1 MQPLHL
7 FENNAFV
14 EPQHANRI
22 LANGLVEIH
31 FSLRHYRI
39 QRKDQKAFDS
49 FTADIEQIIVLKS
62 GTPKSR
68 SAYKR
73 RNPRT
78 GPVHVKRSKLSMNP
92 DSTLMDVGL
101 RTSMTLGL
109 TITFS
114 VINLFSLM
122 AYRFTHL
129 WCGSPTDP
137 PQNPG
142 TIYRPRRRHRNIR

>member
-1 MQPLHL
+1 VQPLHL
-7 FENNAFV
+7 FENNEFV

-22 LANGLVEIH
+22 LANSLAEIH

-39 QRKDQKAFDS
+39 QRRDQKPFDS

-73 RNPRT
+73 SNPRT
-78 GPVHVKRSKLSMNP
+78 GPLHVKRSKLSTNP
-92 DSTLMDVGL
+92 DSTLMNVGL

-109 TITFS
+109 AITCS
-114 VINLFSLM
+114 ITNLCLFI
-122 AYRFTHL
+122 AYRFTYL
-129 WCGSPTDP
+129 WHDGSTDP
-137 PQNPG
+137 PKNSR
-142 TIYRPRRRHRNIR
+142 TIHRPWRRHRNIR